1 MQQEQPGAPATV
13 EVDLDQHANA
23 RKLLERCQ
31 DFFAE
36 VENLWDTEL
45 HELLDYG

>member
-1 MQQEQPGAPATV
+1 MQQEQPGAPNV
-13 EVDLDQHANA
+13 EVDLDQYANA

-36 VENLWDTEL
+36 VENL
-45 HELLDYG
+45 

>member
-1 MQQEQPGAPATV
+1 MQQEKSGDPPPV
-13 EVDLDQHANA
+13 EVDITQHPNA

-36 VENLWDTEL
+36 VENL
-45 HELLDYG
+45 